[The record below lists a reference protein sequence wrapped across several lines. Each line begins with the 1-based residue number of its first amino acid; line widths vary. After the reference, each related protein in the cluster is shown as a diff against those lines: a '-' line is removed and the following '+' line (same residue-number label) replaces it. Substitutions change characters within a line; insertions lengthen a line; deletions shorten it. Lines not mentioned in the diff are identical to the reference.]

1 MPAEEPGEGDGKSQ
15 HIWSLLPSFDPSTDS
30 AREYIEKVKF
40 IDGICPK
47 KDRAMLAPRLAMLCR
62 GTAWGQVKSLPSAS
76 LVDETNGVKN
86 LLAALSTWEES
97 SEMRTFEL
105 FERAIYKTTQRPD
118 ESSLSFVNRLQVAF
132 NELGST
138 TIDEMRAFLLLR
150 QSALTSEDKKKVLT
164 MTQGKMDKGLI
175 EQSMRTLATSILS
188 GEPKKK
194 IYPINYVEPEVKEV
208 PETDSTVTAY
218 YTHVDE
224 EDVDQ
229 ESIEQLANQGDAD
242 ALQVQAFEKDLEDL
256 FQEIP
261 DMHHALI
268 SYQTARQK
276 LVEKKKYR
284 GFWPSGRGK
293 GSHSFGGG
301 GGKFG
306 KKGKGKT
313 SLLARIA
320 NSHCKHC
327 GEKGHWK
334 DECPN
339 KPKDTVNVVT
349 QVTSPPG
356 LKHYEEKNDD
366 QVIFEEFT
374 EEAFTV
380 IGEPGPSTIE
390 ELYHAATFEKPSEQT
405 LEEFAKSLK
414 SSRSSA
420 SSQDCHSHT
429 IVVGLSKFA
438 CDFMTEENT
447 SRSGRDKHKEGHF
460 EKDPIIASRKTEEV
474 DCLFAIEENTRF
486 HAIRFLSHRLA
497 SRRAEHHLP
506 ETLLPK
512 GKSLGE
518 CFVSKSSGE
527 VSGGHGMAILDTGAS
542 RSVVGEDIVPAL
554 MKSLP
559 DIIRSMVCE
568 SPSKVGFRF
577 GNNQITY
584 SFKQLKIPILQKG
597 MRVWLVIEV
606 VPKATPFLLS
616 IHAMKTLGACID
628 LDTNKCFLKRLGRSL
643 QLKQSRNGLYLVNL
657 QELCLPSEEK
667 THDSLHVN
675 TTATAESKV
684 SSPPDLCSS
693 SDPVDHA
700 ITEGSDRSSQG
711 NSPECGG
718 ESEVSASDFD
728 ESTGGLRL
736 RSSSTRRSS
745 PGHSTSQQRGDQ
757 PTQSDRRDC
766 TFAATTWKSIPFR
779 PQPVHYSKLRRRVR
793 ACGFGWTTNGRN
805 ITSEE
810 ESSNR
815 DITESQHV
823 PNPDQSAGGD
833 INSGNISSA
842 GSINTSDSSCST
854 NGGNTTGS
862 HGPGPGELGMQAHLL
877 GKEAQFEAIPRGVR
891 DRPWLRRMDP
901 CSSKHSHASHGRFS
915 DVLPGQRR
923 CGTKHPPMRAQDRVL
938 EHLMIV
944 ESEEEIKWLMACRS
958 DVETTPHR
966 LDLLEVYAQAD
977 SRLAAEVSRLGG
989 RSKRFTLQ
997 DGDLSKFEGQVQLL
1011 KTIFRHQPEHI
1022 WLAPEC
1028 APWCSWNRFN
1038 MNRSRSSHDHVIK
1051 SQEEARTHLR
1061 LCALISKIQLDS
1073 GRHIHVE
1080 NPGTSS
1086 MWNQPEME
1094 PILRGTLPTFLDQ
1107 CRFGL
1112 KHPEN
1117 EMPLQKRTRIQTSF
1131 RPLHETLDG
1140 RLCQKDHQHHAIEGS
1155 CRVNNQRVAVSR
1167 FAAWYPRQFART
1179 IAKSIMKQV
1188 SIEECYPIWPL
1199 VPVID
1204 EHPRPEE
1211 TETRQS
1217 KRAKKNEE
1225 EQKAIRR
1232 LEEDLEES
1240 ASKRPRPEET
1250 KEIVVEDHEWKEL
1263 FKEFQQVLPKSGVTV
1278 WNDQS
1283 LPLMQNVQQLVPNY
1297 EIQSIMAGKGR
1308 EKFMIHPDGLLNR
1321 HTFIQK
1327 RLSHQIIDL
1336 GSEDLTGT
1344 SKRHQGRKTTPSHI
1358 MMCIFGRPKVDD
1370 EPRGVLDQPQHA
1382 PRASEDPKPDRPLGS
1397 EAIPLSSWTASAVS
1411 QSGPKFRSLSS
1422 EQQSMIKKLHN
1433 NLGHPTSEKLAKH
1446 LKDSDSPEEVVEG
1459 AKDFLCSSCVERRP
1473 PSLHHPGQLREA
1485 QDFNH
1490 RVLIDGFEWKSGNGK
1505 YKAYVLHIIDEAT
1518 HFHLGRRTQ
1527 RDGALAQQIFEN
1539 CWSSWAGTPHRV
1551 VVDCG
1556 GEFIAEDWKQF
1567 LQKENIV
1574 PDLTAAPWQRGR
1586 IERHGQTIKEML
1598 ARIDN
1603 EENITNDSQFDKALH
1618 QCFRAKNMLSSVCG
1632 YSPEQAVLGKTSR
1645 LPASIISDE
1654 ETPAHLHSIA
1664 DDTGRFFDSLR
1675 LRTEARKAFLESD
1688 NSSAARRAMLRKSR
1702 GEGMNW
1708 KNGQPCMYWDKRKSP
1723 NMLEKGRWCGP
1734 AQVVLAETQS
1744 IIWITHMNRLL
1755 RCARDNLRPVSLREF
1770 VNHRPFQQ
1778 QFNPANLKEMSET
1791 LQRNL
1796 RQRSGMFQFS
1806 DLSDPSVEPPAEP
1819 EAQLGSQPEEEPHQ
1833 PSRRNSTQEP
1843 NRINLE
1849 AHMVPIPQD
1858 DSEYAPTTPDHETY
1872 GEQDAPQELSA
1883 GSEHPVGEEQ
1893 ENSLEFADSVIENAL
1908 IVENADCDD
1917 IVPGDEDTLWTE
1929 SVDSQL
1935 DFCQYEFDVPI
1946 HHLMLCQQVTDD
1958 HVAMLAAAAKRGKG
1972 EVKLSTLSDADKCL
1986 FKKAKEKEL
1995 GCWLETSTVSK
2006 ILRNKIHPD
2015 RIMTSRW
2022 ILTWKE
2028 DPSQASGTKAKA
2040 RLVVRGYQD
2049 PELDKVSTDSPTLSR
2064 DSRMLLLQTIA
2075 SHHWTLQNFDIKT
2088 AFLRG
2093 RSDGRTLAM
2102 DPVPELRELMGM
2114 TQNEVCLL
2122 EGNAYGRVDAPLL
2135 FYREFRQKL
2144 ESIGFVAHPL
2154 DGCLFLLRNTEN
2166 PEVLDGILG
2175 THVDDG
2181 IGGGNHRYDEA
2192 LMILQKSLPFG
2203 SRDFRKFKFTGLDME
2218 QLPDYS
2224 IKVSQGEYI
2233 HRISPINVPK
2243 IRRLDK
2249 TLEATAS
2256 EVQELRGL
2264 CGSLQYAAVH
2274 SRPDIAAKV
2283 AFIQKSITKATVDTL
2298 LEANRV
2304 LVEAQKTAD
2313 TALFVRPL
2321 SLETMTF
2328 ASFGDASFASAS
2340 QLRAQQGVFIMA
2352 CTPEL
2357 AENKPS
2363 TFSPIAWS
2371 SKQIGR
2377 VVRSTL
2383 SAEAYAMSSSLDK
2396 LNWIRC
2402 MWGFILSPSFRWQR
2416 PEVSLP
2422 TLPKALLVTDCKSLY
2437 DLVTKLATPN
2447 CEEWR
2452 TTIEVMLIKE
2462 QSQDNISCRWISTA
2476 IMLADPLTKPMDAS
2490 FLRSV
2495 LQLGKFRIYDE
2506 HQTLQNNVHRKVAAR
2521 WIRGMED
2528 SSPNI

>member
-1 MPAEEPGEGDGKSQ
+1 MSTAADDPGEGKGQ
-15 HIWSLLPSFDPSTDS
+15 HIWSLLPSFDPSTDN

-47 KDRAMLAPRLAMLCR
+47 KDRSMLAPRLAMLCR
-62 GTAWGQVKSLPSAS
+62 GTAWGQVKSLPASS
-76 LVDETNGVKN
+76 LVDEVNGVKN

-132 NELGST
+132 NELGTT

-164 MTQGKMDKGLI
+164 MTQGKMETGPI

-194 IYPINYVEPEVKEV
+194 VYPINYVEPEVKEV
-208 PETDSTVTAY
+208 SENDSTVTAY
-218 YTHVDE
+218 YTNIDE

-229 ESIEQLANQGDAD
+229 ESIEQWANQGDAD

-261 DMHHALI
+261 DMHQALI
-268 SYQTARQK
+268 SYQSARQK

-293 GSHSFGGG
+293 GSQSFGG

-306 KKGKGKT
+306 KKGKGK
-313 SLLARIA
+313 SNLLARIA
-320 NSHCKHC
+320 NSHCKIC

-339 KPKDTVNVVT
+339 KTKDTVNMVT

-356 LKHYEEKNDD
+356 LKSYMKENDD
-366 QVIFEEFT
+366 QVIFEEAP
-374 EEAFTV
+374 EEVFTV
-380 IGEPGPSTIE
+380 IEEKTIE
-390 ELYHAATFEKPSEQT
+390 ELSQSMMFEKPSEQT
-405 LEEFAKSLK
+405 LEEFA
-414 SSRSSA
+414 
-420 SSQDCHSHT
+420 
-429 IVVGLSKFA
+429 
-438 CDFMTEENT
+438 DFMTFSNPLKAEDC
-447 SRSGRDKHKEGHF
+447 RDQSVFVRIADSPQTLRKSTFYNRDGLVDFGLTHKTVGINECQ
-460 EKDPIIASRKTEEV
+460 
-474 DCLFAIEENTRF
+474 CLFVVGESTKQ
-486 HAIRFLSHRLA
+486 HAIQFLSDRLM
-497 SRRAEHHLP
+497 SRRANPRMP
-506 ETLLPK
+506 EPIRNK
-512 GKSLGE
+512 EDSFGE
-518 CFVSKSSGE
+518 CFVSKPFGGI
-527 VSGGHGMAILDTGAS
+527 SGGLGMAILDTGAS
-542 RSVVGEDIVPAL
+542 RSVVGEDVLPAL

-559 DIIRSMVCE
+559 TIVRTMVRE

-577 GNNQITY
+577 GNNQVTY

-628 LDTNKCFLKRLGRSL
+628 LENNQCYLKKLGRSL
-643 QLKQSRNGLYLVNL
+643 QLRQSRNGLYLVNL
-657 QELCLPSEEK
+657 QELCLPDEEK

-675 TTATAESKV
+675 STATVASKV
-684 SSPPDLCSS
+684 SSSIGSCFPSVS
-693 SDPVDHA
+693 TNHA
-700 ITEGSDRSSQG
+700 IAEGSDRCTQG

-718 ESEVSASDFD
+718 KFEVSTGHPD
-728 ESTGGLRL
+728 ESTGGC
-736 RSSSTRRSS
+736 RSGENSPRRSS
-745 PGHSTSQQRGDQ
+745 PSHSTPQQRGDES
-757 PTQSDRRDC
+757 TQSNRRDC
-766 TFAATTWKSIPFR
+766 PLVAAAWKSIPVR
-779 PQPVHYSKLRRRVR
+779 IQPVSYADLRRRVR
-793 ACGFGWTTNGRN
+793 ACGFGKSSYGRN
-805 ITSEE
+805 FTTEE
-810 ESSNR
+810 DSGKSDTTKSHIGPSYGEPFSSGTIESGKLSNA
-815 DITESQHV
+815 DTNHTTDS
-823 PNPDQSAGGD
+823 GG
-833 INSGNISSA
+833 S
-842 GSINTSDSSCST
+842 SINYAGDP
-854 NGGNTTGS
+854 TGS
-862 HGPGPGELGMQAHLL
+862 HSPSSGVMGQQAHFM
-877 GKEAQFEAIPRGVR
+877 GKETCFEEIPRSLR
-891 DRPWLRRMDP
+891 ERPWLHRVD
-901 CSSKHSHASHGRFS
+901 SSKGKFSHTSHVRLS
-915 DVLPGQRR
+915 DILSSPRR
-923 CGTKHPPMRAQDRVL
+923 HGTKRPPMRAPDRL
-938 EHLMIV
+938 IEHLLLV
-944 ESEEEIKWLMACRS
+944 ESEEEMKWLMACRT
-958 DVETTPHR
+958 DVETTPSQ
-966 LDLLEVYAQAD
+966 LDLLEVYAQTD
-977 SRLAAEVSRLGG
+977 NRLSSEVSRLGG
-989 RSKRFTLQ
+989 RSKRFTRQ
-997 DGDLSKFEGQVQLL
+997 DGDLSQFSGQVQLL
-1011 KTIFRHQPEHI
+1011 KTIFRHRPKHV

-1038 MNRSRSSHDHVIK
+1038 MNRSRSSYDHVIK
-1051 SQEEARTHLR
+1051 SQEESRTHLR
-1061 LCALISKIQLDS
+1061 LCALIAKIQLDS
-1073 GRHIHVE
+1073 HRHIHVE

-1086 MWNQPEME
+1086 MWKQPEME
-1094 PILRGTLPTFLDQ
+1094 PVLLRTLPTFLDQ

-1112 KHPEN
+1112 KHPET
-1117 EMPLQKRTRIQTSF
+1117 ELPLQKRTRVQTSY
-1131 RPLHETLDG
+1131 RSLHRALDG
-1140 RLCQKDHQHHAIEGS
+1140 RICQGNHQHAAIEGS
-1155 CRVNNQRVAVSR
+1155 CRVDNHRMAVSR
-1167 FAAWYPRQFART
+1167 FAAWYPRHFART
-1179 IAKSIMKQV
+1179 IAKALMNTEST
-1188 SIEECYPIWPL
+1188 EDCYPIVPL
-1199 VPVID
+1199 VPVVD
-1204 EHPRPEE
+1204 DHPRPEE
-1211 TETRQS
+1211 TETRQT
-1217 KRAKKNEE
+1217 KRAKRNEIE
-1225 EQKAIRR
+1225 SKEHREIHD
-1232 LEEDLEES
+1232 ESEES
-1240 ASKRPRPEET
+1240 VAKRARQEESSDKSKER
-1250 KEIVVEDHEWKEL
+1250 ILEDQPWKEL
-1263 FKEFQQVLPKSGVTV
+1263 FQELQKVLPKSGVTV
-1278 WNDQS
+1278 WNDQR
-1283 LPLMQNVQQLVPNY
+1283 LPLIQQVQQLVPDY
-1297 EIQSIMAGKGR
+1297 EIQSLMAGKGR
-1308 EKFMIHPDGLLNR
+1308 EKFMVHPEGLVNR
-1321 HTFIQK
+1321 HTFVQK
-1327 RLSHQIIDL
+1327 RLSHQIVDL
-1336 GSEDLTGT
+1336 GFEDLTGT
-1344 SKRHQGRKTTPSHI
+1344 SKRHQGRKTVSSHI
-1358 MMCIFGRPKVDD
+1358 MMCVFGRPKTD
-1370 EPRGVLDQPQHA
+1370 
-1382 PRASEDPKPDRPLGS
+1382 DRPLEPQDHPSTVPVKGS
-1397 EAIPLSSWTASAVS
+1397 ESIDGPVSLEAIPLSSWTATAVS
-1411 QSGPKFRSLSS
+1411 QSGPKFQGLNSD
-1422 EQQSMIKKLHN
+1422 QQSMIRKLHN
-1433 NLGHPTSEKLAKH
+1433 NLGHPTSERLAKH
-1446 LKDSDSPEEVVEG
+1446 LKDKGSPDEVVEG

-1473 PSLHHPGQLREA
+1473 PGLHNPGQLREA
-1485 QDFNH
+1485 QDFNY
-1490 RVLIDGFEWKSGNGK
+1490 RVLIDGFEWKSNSGK

-1527 RDGALAQQIFEN
+1527 RDGALAQQIFED

-1556 GEFIAEDWKQF
+1556 GEFVSETWKQF
-1567 LQKENIV
+1567 LHKENISA
-1574 PDLTAAPWQRGR
+1574 DLTAAPWQRGR
-1586 IERHGQTIKEML
+1586 IERHGGTIKEML
-1598 ARIDN
+1598 SRIDN

-1632 YSPEQAVLGKTSR
+1632 YSPEQAVLGKSSR
-1645 LPASIISDE
+1645 LPASIVADE
-1654 ETPAHLHSIA
+1654 DTPAHLHSMA
-1664 DDTGRFFDSLR
+1664 DDTGPFFNSLR

-1688 NSSAARRAMLRKSR
+1688 NSQASRRAMLRRSR
-1702 GEGMNW
+1702 GESINW

-1723 NMLEKGRWCGP
+1723 NMLEKGKWCGP
-1734 AQVVLAETQS
+1734 AQVVLAESQS
-1744 IIWITHMNRLL
+1744 IIWICHMNRLL
-1755 RCARDNLRPVSLREF
+1755 RCAKENLRPVSLREF
-1770 VNHRPFQQ
+1770 HNHRPFQQ
-1778 QFNPANLKEMSET
+1778 QFNPSQLKEMSET

-1806 DLSDPSVEPPAEP
+1806 DLSELPSDHQTEQVEE
-1819 EAQLGSQPEEEPHQ
+1819 QTGVQPEEEPHQ
-1833 PSRRNSTQEP
+1833 ISRRNSTQETP
-1843 NRINLE
+1843 QINFD
-1849 AHMVPIPQD
+1849 AHLIPVPQG
-1858 DSEYAPTTPDHETY
+1858 DSEYAPTTPDHEGP
-1872 GEQDAPQELSA
+1872 GEIDVPQET
-1883 GSEHPVGEEQ
+1883 SEGLENPVGEEQ
-1893 ENSLEFADSVIENAL
+1893 DVSLETAHNVIENAL
-1908 IVENADCDD
+1908 IVENAACDD
-1917 IVPGDEDTLWTE
+1917 ILHGDEDTLWTE
-1929 SVDSQL
+1929 SIDLHL
-1935 DFCQYEFDVPI
+1935 DFCQYEFEVPM
-1946 HHLMLCQQVTDD
+1946 HQLMLCQQVIDD
-1958 HVAMLAAAAKRGKG
+1958 HTAMLATAAKRGKG
-1972 EVKLSTLSDADKCL
+1972 EVKLSTLSETDKQL
-1986 FKKAKEKEL
+1986 FQTAKGKEL

-2028 DPSQASGTKAKA
+2028 DPSQPSGTKAKA

-2049 PELDKVSTDSPTLSR
+2049 PELDKVSTDSPTLAR

-2093 RSDGRTLAM
+2093 RSDGRKLAM
-2102 DPVPELRELMGM
+2102 EPVPELRKLMGM
-2114 TQNEVCLL
+2114 TPNEVCLL

-2144 ESIGFVAHPL
+2144 ESIGFEAHPL
-2154 DGCLFLLRNTEN
+2154 DGCLFLLRNPKN

-2181 IGGGNHRYDEA
+2181 IGGGNSRYDEA
-2192 LMILQKSLPFG
+2192 LTTLQKSLPFG
-2203 SRDFRKFKFTGLDME
+2203 SRDFRRFKFTGLDME
-2218 QLPDYS
+2218 QLPDFS
-2224 IKVSQGEYI
+2224 IKVSQGDYI

-2243 IRRLDK
+2243 VRRIDK
-2249 TLEATAS
+2249 TAEATAA

-2283 AFIQKSITKATVDTL
+2283 AFIQKSITKATVDIL
-2298 LEANRV
+2298 LEANRI
-2304 LVEAQKTAD
+2304 LIEAQKTAE

-2321 SLETMTF
+2321 SLKDMTF

-2402 MWGFILSPSFRWQR
+2402 MWGYILSPSFRWQK

-2422 TLPKALLVTDCKSLY
+2422 TLPKALIVTDCKSLY

-2462 QSQDNISCRWISTA
+2462 QSHDSISCRWISTA

-2521 WIRGMED
+2521 WIRGMDENV
-2528 SSPNI
+2528 PNI